1 MDCLDLEMWTTIHN
15 IPPYFEM
22 VHLHSDCVTEEMH
35 GSLMS
40 EESIEDVL
48 FGDVGRFGQT

>member
-1 MDCLDLEMWTTIHN
+1 MNCLDLKMWTTIHN